1 MNNIDSSFEKFT
13 NHYKKTLT
21 TAQELAISLHND
33 SVKPLHLLYAIT
45 VERGCIGAD
54 ILSKNKFT
62 AEEAKDIVSVLN
74 NGNIIAA
81 NEIPTLTTETQKII
95 EKSVSVA
102 FDHNHKYIGTE
113 HLLASLMNSQD
124 GGILKFLSS
133 KNVNPEAIRKHLET
147 VLQSTSKFSDLT
159 SANNFSPNMN
169 NMPDSEIEKIM
180 SPHSNN
186 TEESALSYYTVNLT
200 DEEIQQNID
209 PVVGRDIEIDRLIQI
224 LSRRTKNNPI
234 LLGDPGVGKTAIIE
248 GLAKRIVDGK
258 VPDVLA
264 NKKIMSLD
272 LGSTIAGT
280 IYRGEFE
287 NRIKNIIKEV
297 KQDKDIILFID
308 EIHNLMGAGSAA
320 GSLDAANLLKPELA
334 RGNLRCIGITT
345 PEEFKKYI
353 ESDAAFERR
362 FQPIIVKES
371 TRDESI
377 AIIQGLKKNYEKY
390 HGVKITDDAIVA
402 AVDYSTRYLQDKFL
416 PDKAIDLVDEAAAK
430 LKVETTK
437 DGHNKAIRKYEVNIK
452 KLISDKEKAIANE
465 KFSHAMALKEKENEL
480 QLRLDELKNKD
491 TSNTKSLGT
500 ITRSHIAEVISRMA
514 RVPVKDLAL
523 PEKERLIELE
533 RDLQKHIIGQ
543 DPALHAL
550 AQSIRR
556 SRTGLASPDR
566 PIGSFIFLGP
576 SGVGKTETAKVL
588 AREFFG
594 RDDALIRID
603 MSEFSESFNI
613 SKLIGAPAGYVGYK
627 ESGKLTDAIKH
638 QPYSVVLFDEI
649 EKAHPDV
656 YNLLLPILEDG
667 QLTDATGKT
676 VNFKNSI
683 IIMTSN
689 IGLQEFNQQAEIGFG
704 GDETQEVKQ
713 KQKFAELSQR
723 ITNGMKDHFR
733 PEFINR
739 IDETIIFQP
748 LSKASLLQIA
758 KLQTSELLKRLLAQ
772 KLKAQISTKA
782 FDLIVAEGFSPDQGA
797 RGIRRAIQ
805 NQIEAPLANKLL
817 SEEITE
823 EKVLKIGVVKDKIT
837 IS

>member
-1 MNNIDSSFEKFT
+1 MNSLDSTFDKFT
-13 NHYKKTLT
+13 NHFKKTLS
-21 TAQELAISLHND
+21 TAQELAISLRND

-45 VERGCIGAD
+45 AEKGCIGAD
-54 ILSKNKFT
+54 ILAKNRFT
-62 AEEAKDIVSVLN
+62 AEEAKDILAVLN
-74 NGNIIAA
+74 TGSMGDA
-81 NEIPTLTTETQKII
+81 NEVPTLSTITQKII

-102 FDHNHKYIGTE
+102 FEYGHKYIGTE
-113 HLLASLMNSQD
+113 HLLASLLKSQD
-124 GGILKFLSS
+124 GGLLKFLNS
-133 KNVNPEAIRKHLET
+133 KAVDLQAIRKQLET

-159 SANNFSPNMN
+159 ATNKDNSIPGNEM
-169 NMPDSEIEKIM
+169 ERIM
-180 SPHSNN
+180 SPHAMD
-186 TEESALSYYTVNLT
+186 EGSALSYYTIDLT
-200 DEEIQQNID
+200 DEEIQKNID
-209 PVVGRDIEIDRLIQI
+209 PVIGREVEIDRLIQI

-248 GLAKRIVDGK
+248 GLAKRIMSGK

-272 LGSTIAGT
+272 LGSTVAGT

-287 NRIKNIIKEV
+287 NRIKKIIDEV
-297 KQDKDIILFID
+297 KQDKNIILFID
-308 EIHNLMGAGSAA
+308 EIHNLMGAGSAT
-320 GSLDAANLLKPELA
+320 GSLDAANLLKPALA
-334 RGNLRCIGITT
+334 RGSLRCIGITT

-362 FQPIIVKES
+362 FQPIQVKES

-377 AIIQGLKKNYEKY
+377 QIIQGLKKNYEKY
-390 HGVKITDDAIVA
+390 HNVKITDEAIEA
-402 AVDYSTRYLQDKFL
+402 AVDYSIRYLQDKFL

-437 DGHNKAIRKYEVNIK
+437 DGRNKAIRNYENNLK
-452 KLISDKEKAIANE
+452 KIITDKEAAITNE
-465 KFSHAMALKEKENEL
+465 EFSHAMALKEKENEL
-480 QLRLDELKNKD
+480 QERLDQLK
-491 TSNTKSLGT
+491 KSEEAPSKILGK
-500 ITRSHIAEVISRMA
+500 ITRQHIAEVVSKMA
-514 RVPVKDLAL
+514 RVPVRDLAL
-523 PEKERLIELE
+523 PEKERLLELE
-533 RDLQKHIIGQ
+533 NDLKKHIIGQ
-543 DPALHAL
+543 DQALHAL

-556 SRTGLASPDR
+556 SRTGLANPNR

-588 AREFFG
+588 AKEFFG

-627 ESGKLTDAIKH
+627 ETGKLTDAIKH

-667 QLTDATGKT
+667 QITDATGKT
-676 VNFKNSI
+676 INFKNSI

-689 IGLQEFNQQAEIGFG
+689 IGLQEFNRQAAIGFG
-704 GDETQEVKQ
+704 EEETDEAVEKS
-713 KQKFAELSQR
+713 KFAELSQR
-723 ITNGMKDHFR
+723 IVNGMKDHFR

-739 IDETIIFQP
+739 IDENIIFQP
-748 LSKASLLQIA
+748 LNKAALLQIA

-782 FDLIVAEGFSPDQGA
+782 FDLIVSQGFSPDQGA

-823 EKVLKIGVVKDKIT
+823 EKVLKIGVTKDKIT

>member
-1 MNNIDSSFEKFT
+1 MNNLDSTFEKFT
-13 NHYKKTLT
+13 DHFKKTLSS
-21 TAQELAISLHND
+21 AQELAINLQNK
-33 SVKPLHLLYAIT
+33 SVKPLHILYAIAI
-45 VERGCIGAD
+45 EKGCIGAD
-54 ILSKNKFT
+54 VLAKNKFT
-62 AEEAKDIVSVLN
+62 AEESKDILN
-74 NGNIIAA
+74 ILNTGNEDDATDV
-81 NEIPTLTTETQKII
+81 PTLSTQTQQIV
-95 EKSVSVA
+95 EKAVTIA
-102 FDHNHKYIGTE
+102 FEHKHQFIGTE
-113 HLLASLMNSQD
+113 HLLASLMMSKNGD
-124 GGILKFLSS
+124 LLKFLGS
-133 KNVNPEAIRKHLET
+133 KNVDPQIIRKHLET
-147 VLQSTSKFSDLT
+147 VLHSTSKFSDLT
-159 SANNFSPNMN
+159 SIKKHNHDMNM
-169 NMPDSEIEKIM
+169 MPENEMEKILNPN
-180 SPHSNN
+180 SESD
-186 TEESALSYYTVNLT
+186 ESALSYYTIELT

-209 PVVGRDIEIDRLIQI
+209 PVIGRESEIDRLIQI

-248 GLAKRIVDGK
+248 GLAKRIVNGK

-264 NKKIMSLD
+264 NKKILSLD
-272 LGSTIAGT
+272 LGSTVAGT

-287 NRIKNIIKEV
+287 NRIKKIIEEV
-297 KQDKDIILFID
+297 KRDKNIILFID
-308 EIHNLMGAGSAA
+308 EIHNLMGAGSAT

-334 RGNLRCIGITT
+334 RGTLHCIGITT

-377 AIIQGLKKNYEKY
+377 EIIQGLKKNYEKY
-390 HGVKITDDAIVA
+390 HNVEITDEAINA
-402 AVDYSTRYLQDKFL
+402 AVDYSIRYLQDKFL

-437 DGHNKAIRKYEVNIK
+437 DGKNKAIRKYKTIIK
-452 KLISDKEKAIANE
+452 KLITEKEQAIINE
-465 KFSHAMALKEKENEL
+465 EFSHAMALKEKENEY
-480 QLRLDELKNKD
+480 QTRLDQLEIKKE
-491 TSNTKSLGT
+491 TKEKILGT
-500 ITRSHIAEVISRMA
+500 ITRQHIAEVVSRMA

-523 PEKERLIELE
+523 PEKERLLDLE
-533 RDLQKHIIGQ
+533 NDLKKYIVGQ
-543 DPALHAL
+543 DEALHAL

-556 SRTGLASPDR
+556 SRTGLANPNR

-588 AREFFG
+588 AKEFFG
-594 RDDALIRID
+594 RDDALVRID

-627 ESGKLTDAIKH
+627 ETGKLTDAIKH

-667 QLTDATGKT
+667 QITDATGKT
-676 VNFKNSI
+676 INFKNTI

-689 IGLQEFNQQAEIGFG
+689 IGLHEFNKQAALGFG
-704 GDETQEVKQ
+704 EEESKEKQQ
-713 KQKFAELSQR
+713 KQQFEELSGK
-723 ITNGMKDHFR
+723 IAEGMKDHFR

-748 LSKASLLQIA
+748 LNKISLLQIA

-782 FDLIVAEGFSPDQGA
+782 FDLIVSKGFAPDQGA

-805 NQIEAPLANKLL
+805 SFIEAPLANKLL

-823 EKVLKIGVVKDKIT
+823 EKVLKIGVQKDKIT
-837 IS
+837 IN

>member
-1 MNNIDSSFEKFT
+1 MIPKDSTFEKFT
-13 NHYKKTLT
+13 NHFKKTLT
-21 TAQELAISLHND
+21 TAQELAINLRND
-33 SVKPLHLLYAIT
+33 GVKPLHLLYALT
-45 VERGCIGAD
+45 VQRGCLAAD

-62 AEEAKDIVSVLN
+62 VEESKDIVSILN
-74 NGNIIAA
+74 MGSNGEIG
-81 NEIPTLTTETQKII
+81 EIPTLTLQTQQII
-95 EKSVSVA
+95 EKAVTIA
-102 FDHNHKYIGTE
+102 FEYKHKYIGTE
-113 HLLASLMNSQD
+113 HLLVSLLNSQD
-124 GGILKFLSS
+124 GGLLKFLNS
-133 KNVNPEAIRKHLET
+133 KSVDVQALRKHLEI
-147 VLQSTSKFSDLT
+147 VLESTTKFSDLT
-159 SANNFSPNMN
+159 STNKENTQVLPGHEM
-169 NMPDSEIEKIM
+169 ERIM
-180 SPHSNN
+180 SPQAESD
-186 TEESALSYYTVNLT
+186 ESALSYYTIDLT
-200 DEEIQQNID
+200 DEEIQENID
-209 PVVGRDIEIDRLIQI
+209 PVIGRDIEIDRLIQI

-248 GLAKRIVDGK
+248 GLAKRIVNGK

-272 LGSTIAGT
+272 LGSTVAGT

-287 NRIKNIIKEV
+287 NRIKKIIEEV
-297 KQDKDIILFID
+297 KKDKNIILFID
-308 EIHNLMGAGSAA
+308 EIHNLMGAGSAT

-334 RGNLRCIGITT
+334 RGSLRCIGITT

-371 TRDESI
+371 SRDESI
-377 AIIQGLKKNYEKY
+377 EIIQGLKKNYEKY
-390 HGVKITDDAIVA
+390 HGVKITDDAIIA
-402 AVDYSTRYLQDKFL
+402 AVDYSIRYLQDKFL

-437 DGHNKAIRKYEVNIK
+437 DGKNKAIRRYETTIK
-452 KLISDKEKAIANE
+452 KLITDKEKAIVNE
-465 KFSHAMALKEKENEL
+465 EFSHAMALKEKENDYQE
-480 QLRLDELKNKD
+480 RLDQLNNK
-491 TSNTKSLGT
+491 TTKAKILGT
-500 ITRSHIAEVISRMA
+500 ITRQHIADVVSKMA

-523 PEKERLIELE
+523 PEKERLMELE
-533 RDLQKHIIGQ
+533 NELKKHIIGQ
-543 DPALHAL
+543 DNALQAL

-556 SRTGLASPDR
+556 SRTGLANPHR

-588 AREFFG
+588 AKEFFG

-627 ESGKLTDAIKH
+627 ETGKLTDAVKH

-676 VNFKNSI
+676 VNFKNTI

-689 IGLQEFNQQAEIGFG
+689 IGLQEFNKQAGIGFG
-704 GDETQEVKQ
+704 EEETDSAHQ
-713 KQKFAELSQR
+713 KSQFKELSQR
-723 ITNGMKDHFR
+723 ITDGMKDHFR

-748 LSKASLLQIA
+748 LSKPSLLQIA

-782 FDLIVAEGFSPDQGA
+782 FDLIVTEGFSPDQGA

-805 NQIEAPLANKLL
+805 NYIETPLANKLL

-823 EKVLKIGVVKDKIT
+823 EKVLKIGVAKDKIT